1 MGPGS
6 RAISCTPRAPQ
17 SSALSFP
24 TSPPSACWPLGGH
37 LSIGAQY
44 LVGNLEEGLGLA
56 GHVFEVELDC
66 LALSAHAHKELAVPL
81 VTSAEL
87 TLHLLCYNC
96 S

>member
-1 MGPGS
+1 MGPALALS
-6 RAISCTPRAPQ
+6 RAHLVHVERPLHPFPRALP
-17 SSALSFP
+17 AP
-24 TSPPSACWPLGGH
+24 VGPLGDH

-81 VTSAEL
+81 VTGAEL